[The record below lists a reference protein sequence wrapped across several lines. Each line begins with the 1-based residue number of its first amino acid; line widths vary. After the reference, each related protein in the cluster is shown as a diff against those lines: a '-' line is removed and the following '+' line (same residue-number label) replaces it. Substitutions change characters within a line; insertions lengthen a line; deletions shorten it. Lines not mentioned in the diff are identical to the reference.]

1 MSGWWHQIASTVASE
16 FSDVPDLA
24 QATRIVLRLGMA
36 GGIEGYIHLPL
47 EAQFAVP
54 VGFSVAQQDEFGHAC
69 IIDRLIPRQ
78 WPHGSSRA
86 GTNTPPHR

>member
-1 MSGWWHQIASTVASE
+1 MRRLARAQEVTAD
-16 FSDVPDLA
+16 DVVHGLCGQPLG
-24 QATRIVLRLGMA
+24 QALRLGMA
-36 GGIEGYIHLPL
+36 GGVEWHVHLPL
-47 EAQFAVP
+47 EPQFAVP